1 MMEFCYNI
9 DKIIRGIKGVTM
21 AELVYT
27 YIEKMDTGIKNSE
40 ISFSEEHKFRM
51 KERTLF
57 YVENKNKRFFGEKIS
72 NLSLLVGKNG
82 VGKSSILDLI
92 SFSNKNINL
101 RRGRNSYFNIFHIK
115 DNLFL
120 IDGSPSLIDKIEN
133 LSTEKGLFVSVG
145 NNKFITPPN
154 SQISIEL
161 QVSLIRSSPIV
172 DWFNRYSYRDFNS
185 YNSPI
190 IRNVKHVESAE
201 NVFRFIVEAKNSNVT
216 KQKIFLKVS
225 QKLSYS
231 SNSSAIL
238 DVIYGNKRITNIE
251 DYLPEKL
258 KRRLRL
264 KVGENTVSF
273 NNRIVQNYY
282 FREHKEYFFIVQF
295 LEKYLLHLIE
305 FLEKNGESQNI
316 IYSIIKDKIRQS
328 QFNEIKTANLLYLL
342 NKNYSEKFLIYKID
356 ILKNIVND
364 LRDWSERLK
373 YFEEKSSRDTPFINR
388 DDLKNLI
395 SNFKNSEKYGY
406 FYNNSYKIEVS
417 SASLENKDI
426 NFNFIELLMVEFS
439 DLFSVQ
445 FENLSDGEIVYFNTF
460 SSIFMEIRKASKDGR
475 DCVLVLD
482 EPDLN
487 LHPEWCRRFI
497 DDCITLVNNYS
508 AVNVQFIIATH
519 SPYMISDVPKENVF
533 SLEEKGKMIVIK
545 RAEKTFAA
553 NIIDILSDTFFLDY
567 SIGEFARKKILKR
580 DKEIYQYIDDP
591 VLKILIE
598 RSIEDSD

>member
-1 MMEFCYNI
+1 
-9 DKIIRGIKGVTM
+9 M

>member
-9 DKIIRGIKGVTM
+9 HKIIREIKGIIM

-40 ISFSEEHKFRM
+40 IFFSDRHKFKLKDRN
-51 KERTLF
+51 LF
-57 YVENKNKRFFGEKIS
+57 YIEDKNRRFFGEKIS
-72 NLSLLVGKNG
+72 NLSLIVGKNG
-82 VGKSSILDLI
+82 VGKSSLLDLI

-101 RRGRNSYFNIFHIK
+101 RRGRNSYFNIFHLR
-115 DNLFL
+115 DNIFF
-120 IDGSPSLIDKIEN
+120 IEGSPSLINKISN
-133 LSTEKGLFVSVG
+133 MRSNTGIFMTIG
-145 NNKFITPPN
+145 NNKFVTPD

-161 QVSLIRSSPIV
+161 QISLIRSSPIV
-172 DWFNRYSYRDFNS
+172 DWFNRDSYRTFNS
-185 YNSPI
+185 HSSPI

-216 KQKIFLKVS
+216 KPKIFLKVN
-225 QKLSYS
+225 QKQLYS
-231 SNSSAIL
+231 SNSPAIL
-238 DVIYGNKRITNIE
+238 DELYGNDRITDIE
-251 DYLPEKL
+251 DVLPEQL

-264 KVGENTVSF
+264 KVGENSISF
-273 NNRIVQNYY
+273 NSRIVQNYY
-282 FREHKEYFFIVQF
+282 FRKHKIHFFIVQV
-295 LEKYLLHLIE
+295 LEKYLLNLIE
-305 FLEKNGESQNI
+305 FLEKSGEPRKRIFNIIKESNGEYFNRLREVDLFYLREDYISEQFL
-316 IYSIIKDKIRQS
+316 KDKI
-328 QFNEIKTANLLYLL
+328 A
-342 NKNYSEKFLIYKID
+342 FLE
-356 ILKNIVND
+356 NIVND
-364 LRDWSERLK
+364 LRDWGERIK
-373 YFEEKSSRDTPFINR
+373 YFEGKSSRDTPFINR
-388 DDLKNLI
+388 DALKILI
-395 SNFKNSEKYGY
+395 SNFKNSEEYGH
-406 FYNNSYKIEVS
+406 FQGNAYKIEVS
-417 SASLENKDI
+417 SSSLSNKDI

-439 DLFSVQ
+439 ELFSVQ

-508 AVNVQFIIATH
+508 DVNIQFIIATH

-533 SLEEKGKMIVIK
+533 SLEVKEKMVEIK
-545 RAEKTFAA
+545 RAEKSFAA

-580 DKEIYQYIDDP
+580 DKEAYLYIDDP
-591 VLKILIE
+591 VLKTLIE
-598 RSIEDSD
+598 RSVEDSD

>member
-1 MMEFCYNI
+1 MEFCYNI
-9 DKIIRGIKGVTM
+9 HKIIREIKGIIM

-40 ISFSEEHKFRM
+40 IVFSDKHKFKLKDRS
-51 KERTLF
+51 LF
-57 YVENKNKRFFGEKIS
+57 YIDDKNRRFFGEKIS
-72 NLSLLVGKNG
+72 NLSLIVGKNG
-82 VGKSSILDLI
+82 IGKSSLLDLI

-101 RRGRNSYFNIFHIK
+101 RRGRNSYFNIFHLR
-115 DNLFL
+115 DNIFF
-120 IDGSPSLIDKIEN
+120 IEGSPSLINKISN
-133 LSTEKGLFVSVG
+133 MRSNTGLFMTIG
-145 NNKFITPPN
+145 NNKFV
-154 SQISIEL
+154 SYDSKVDVKLQISL
-161 QVSLIRSSPIV
+161 VRSSPIV
-172 DWFNRYSYRDFNS
+172 NWFNRDSYKDVNS
-185 YNSPI
+185 DKSTI
-190 IRNVKHVESAE
+190 IRNEKHVASAE
-201 NVFRFIVEAKNSNVT
+201 NVFRFIVEAKNNNVT
-216 KQKIFLKVS
+216 KQKIFLKVN
-225 QKLSYS
+225 QKQSYS
-231 SNSSAIL
+231 SNSPAIL
-238 DVIYGNKRITNIE
+238 DELYGNNRIMNIDAE
-251 DYLPEKL
+251 LPERL
-258 KRRLRL
+258 KKSLRL
-264 KVGENTVSF
+264 KVGENSISF
-273 NNRIVQNYY
+273 NSRMVQNYY
-282 FREHKEYFFIVQF
+282 FRKHKGYYFIVQV
-295 LEKYLLHLIE
+295 LEKYLLNLIE
-305 FLEKNGESQNI
+305 FLEKDGEQRDKI
-316 IYSIIKDKIRQS
+316 FSIIEESTEEYFNRLREVDLFYLQEDYCSEQFLKDKIA
-328 QFNEIKTANLLYLL
+328 FLE
-342 NKNYSEKFLIYKID
+342 NK
-356 ILKNIVND
+356 VND
-364 LRDWSERLK
+364 LRDWSERKK
-373 YFEEKSSRDTPFINR
+373 YFEGKSKRDTPFIKR
-388 DDLKNLI
+388 DDLKDIVSNLK
-395 SNFKNSEKYGY
+395 NFEEYGY
-406 FYNNSYKIEVS
+406 FKGNSYKIEVS
-417 SASLENKDI
+417 SSSLKNKDI

-533 SLEEKGKMIVIK
+533 SLEEKEKMIVIK

>member
-9 DKIIRGIKGVTM
+9 DKIIREIKGIIM

-40 ISFSEEHKFRM
+40 IFFSDKHKFKLKDRN
-51 KERTLF
+51 LF
-57 YVENKNKRFFGEKIS
+57 YIEDKNRRFFGEKIS
-72 NLSLLVGKNG
+72 NLSLIVGKNG
-82 VGKSSILDLI
+82 VGKSSLLDLI

-101 RRGRNSYFNIFHIK
+101 RRGRNSYFNIFHLR
-115 DNLFL
+115 DNIFF
-120 IDGSPSLIDKIEN
+120 IEGSPSLISKISN
-133 LSTEKGLFVSVG
+133 MRSNTGIFMTIG
-145 NNKFITPPN
+145 NNKFVTPD

-161 QVSLIRSSPIV
+161 QISLIRSSPIV
-172 DWFNRYSYRDFNS
+172 DWFNRDSYRTFNS
-185 YNSPI
+185 HSSPI

-216 KQKIFLKVS
+216 KPKIFLKVN
-225 QKLSYS
+225 QKQLYS
-231 SNSSAIL
+231 SNSPAIL
-238 DVIYGNKRITNIE
+238 DELYGNDRITDIQ
-251 DYLPEKL
+251 DVLPEQL

-264 KVGENTVSF
+264 KVGENSISF
-273 NNRIVQNYY
+273 NSRIVQNYY
-282 FREHKEYFFIVQF
+282 FRKHKIHFFIVQV
-295 LEKYLLHLIE
+295 LEKYLLNLIE
-305 FLEKNGESQNI
+305 FLEKNGEPRKRIFNI
-316 IYSIIKDKIRQS
+316 IKESNGEYFNRLREVDLFYLREDYISEQFLKDKI
-328 QFNEIKTANLLYLL
+328 A
-342 NKNYSEKFLIYKID
+342 FLE
-356 ILKNIVND
+356 NIVND
-364 LRDWSERLK
+364 LRDWGERIK
-373 YFEEKSSRDTPFINR
+373 YFEGKSSRDTPFINR
-388 DDLKNLI
+388 DALKILI
-395 SNFKNSEKYGY
+395 SNFKNSEEYGY
-406 FYNNSYKIEVS
+406 FQGNAYKIEVS
-417 SASLENKDI
+417 SSSLSNKDI

-439 DLFSVQ
+439 ELFSVQ

-508 AVNVQFIIATH
+508 DVNIQFIIATH

-533 SLEEKGKMIVIK
+533 SLEVKEKMVEIK
-545 RAEKTFAA
+545 RAEKSFAA

-580 DKEIYQYIDDP
+580 DKEAYLYIDDP
-591 VLKILIE
+591 VLKTLIE
-598 RSIEDSD
+598 RSVEDSD

>member
-1 MMEFCYNI
+1 MEFCYNI

-417 SASLENKDI
+417 SASLENQDI

>member
-9 DKIIRGIKGVTM
+9 HKIIREIKGIIM

-40 ISFSEEHKFRM
+40 IIFSDKHKFKLKDRN
-51 KERTLF
+51 LF
-57 YVENKNKRFFGEKIS
+57 YIEDKNRRFFGEKIS
-72 NLSLLVGKNG
+72 NLSLIVGKNG
-82 VGKSSILDLI
+82 IGKSSLLDLI

-101 RRGRNSYFNIFHIK
+101 RRGRNSYFNIFHLR
-115 DNLFL
+115 DNIFF
-120 IDGSPSLIDKIEN
+120 IEGSPSLINKISN
-133 LSTEKGLFVSVG
+133 MSSNTGIFMTIG
-145 NNKFITPPN
+145 NNKFVTPD

-161 QVSLIRSSPIV
+161 QISLIRSSPIV
-172 DWFNRYSYRDFNS
+172 DWFNRDSYRTFNS
-185 YNSPI
+185 HSSPI

-216 KQKIFLKVS
+216 KPKIFLKVN
-225 QKLSYS
+225 QKQLYS
-231 SNSSAIL
+231 SNSPAIL
-238 DVIYGNKRITNIE
+238 DELYGNDRIMDIE
-251 DYLPEKL
+251 DVLPEQL

-264 KVGENTVSF
+264 KVGENSISF
-273 NNRIVQNYY
+273 NSRIVQNYY
-282 FREHKEYFFIVQF
+282 FRKHKIHFFIVQV
-295 LEKYLLHLIE
+295 LEKYLLNLIE
-305 FLEKNGESQNI
+305 FLEKNGEPRKRIFNI
-316 IYSIIKDKIRQS
+316 IKESNGEYFNRLREVDLFYLREDYISEQFLKDKI
-328 QFNEIKTANLLYLL
+328 A
-342 NKNYSEKFLIYKID
+342 FLE
-356 ILKNIVND
+356 NIVND
-364 LRDWSERLK
+364 LRDWGERIK
-373 YFEEKSSRDTPFINR
+373 YFEGKSSRDTPFINR
-388 DDLKNLI
+388 DALKILI
-395 SNFKNSEKYGY
+395 SNFKNSEEYGY
-406 FYNNSYKIEVS
+406 FQGNAYKIEVS
-417 SASLENKDI
+417 SSSLSNKDI

-439 DLFSVQ
+439 ELFSVQ

-508 AVNVQFIIATH
+508 DVNIQFIIATH

-533 SLEEKGKMIVIK
+533 SLEVKEKMVEIK
-545 RAEKTFAA
+545 RAEKSFAA

-580 DKEIYQYIDDP
+580 DKEAYLYIDDP
-591 VLKILIE
+591 VLKTLIE
-598 RSIEDSD
+598 RSVEDSD

>member
-1 MMEFCYNI
+1 
-9 DKIIRGIKGVTM
+9 M

-27 YIEKMDTGIKNSE
+27 YIEKMDIGIKNSE
-40 ISFSEEHKFRM
+40 IFFSEEHKFRM

-57 YVENKNKRFFGEKIS
+57 YVENKNRRFFGEKIS
-72 NLSLLVGKNG
+72 NLSLIVGKNG
-82 VGKSSILDLI
+82 VGKSSLLDLI
-92 SFSNKNINL
+92 SFSNRNINL
-101 RRGRNSYFNIFHIK
+101 RRGGISYVNIFHIK
-115 DNLFL
+115 DNIFF
-120 IDGSPSLIDKIEN
+120 IEGSSSLINQINN
-133 LSTEKGLFVSVG
+133 LKSNEGLFMIIG
-145 NNKFITPPN
+145 NNKFVPYDN
-154 SQISIEL
+154 KVDIEL
-161 QVSLIRSSPIV
+161 QISLVRSSPNV
-172 DWFNRYSYRDFNS
+172 NWFSRDIYRYFNS
-185 YNSPI
+185 NKSPI
-190 IRNVKHVESAE
+190 VRNVKCVSSAE

-216 KQKIFLKVS
+216 EKQIFLKVS
-225 QKLSYS
+225 QKQFYS
-231 SNSSAIL
+231 TNSPAIL
-238 DVIYGNKRITNIE
+238 DKIYGNNRITNIE
-251 DYLPEKL
+251 NELAEHL
-258 KRRLRL
+258 KRKLRL
-264 KVGENTVSF
+264 EEGENAVSF
-273 NNRIVQNYY
+273 NSRTVQNYF

-295 LEKYLLHLIE
+295 LEKYLLYLIE
-305 FLEKNGESQNI
+305 FLEENGESRNK
-316 IYSIIKDKIRQS
+316 IYSIIKDQIS
-328 QFNEIKTANLLYLL
+328 HSELIEINPTNLSYLL
-342 NKNYSEKFLIYKID
+342 DKNYSEKFLIYKID

-364 LRDWSERLK
+364 LRDWSERIK
-373 YFEEKSSRDTPFINR
+373 YLEGKSSRDTPFIER
-388 DDLKNLI
+388 DDLNTLI
-395 SNFKNSEKYGY
+395 SNFNNSWEYGY
-406 FYNNSYKIEVS
+406 FRGSSCKIEVS
-417 SASLENKDI
+417 SSSLKNKDI

-533 SLEEKGKMIVIK
+533 SLEGKEKMIVIK

-580 DKEIYQYIDDP
+580 DKEIYQHIDDP

>member
-9 DKIIRGIKGVTM
+9 DKIIREIKGVIM

-27 YIEKMDTGIKNSE
+27 YIEKMDIGIKNSE
-40 ISFSEEHKFRM
+40 ISFSEKHKFGI
-51 KERTLF
+51 KDKTLF
-57 YVENKNKRFFGEKIS
+57 YKENKNRRFFGDKIS
-72 NLSLLVGKNG
+72 NLSLIVGKNG
-82 VGKSSILDLI
+82 VGKSSVLDLI

-120 IDGSPSLIDKIEN
+120 IDGSPSLIDKIRN
-133 LSTEKGLFVSVG
+133 LSTEKGVFVSMG
-145 NNKFITPPN
+145 NNKFVTPD

-161 QVSLIRSSPIV
+161 QISLIRSSPIV
-172 DWFNRYSYRDFNS
+172 DWFNRDSYRTFNS
-185 YNSPI
+185 HSSPI

-216 KQKIFLKVS
+216 KQKIFFKVN
-225 QKLSYS
+225 QKQLYS
-231 SNSSAIL
+231 SNSPAIL
-238 DVIYGNKRITNIE
+238 DELYGNERIMDIE
-251 DYLPEKL
+251 DVLPEQL

-264 KVGENTVSF
+264 KVGENSISF
-273 NNRIVQNYY
+273 NSRIVQNYY
-282 FREHKEYFFIVQF
+282 FRKHKIHFFIVQV
-295 LEKYLLHLIE
+295 LEKYLLNLIE
-305 FLEKNGESQNI
+305 FLEKNGKPRKRI
-316 IYSIIKDKIRQS
+316 FSIIKESNRGDFNRFREVDLFYLREDYISEQFLKDKI
-328 QFNEIKTANLLYLL
+328 A
-342 NKNYSEKFLIYKID
+342 FLE
-356 ILKNIVND
+356 NIVND
-364 LRDWSERLK
+364 LRDWGERIK
-373 YFEEKSSRDTPFINR
+373 YFEGKSSRDTPFINR
-388 DDLKNLI
+388 DALKTLI
-395 SNFKNSEKYGY
+395 SNFKNSEEYGY
-406 FYNNSYKIEVS
+406 FQGNAYKIEVS
-417 SASLENKDI
+417 SSSLENKDI

-533 SLEEKGKMIVIK
+533 SLEEKEKMIVIK

-567 SIGEFARKKILKR
+567 SIGEFARKK
-580 DKEIYQYIDDP
+580 Y
-591 VLKILIE
+591 
-598 RSIEDSD
+598 

>member
-1 MMEFCYNI
+1 MVEFCYNI
-9 DKIIRGIKGVTM
+9 NKIIRRYKNIIM

-27 YIEKMDTGIKNSE
+27 YIEKMDIGIKNSE
-40 ISFSEEHKFRM
+40 ISFSEKHKFGI
-51 KERTLF
+51 KDKTLF
-57 YVENKNKRFFGEKIS
+57 YKENKNRRFFGEKIS
-72 NLSLLVGKNG
+72 NFSLIVGKNG
-82 VGKSSILDLI
+82 IGKSSLLDLI

-101 RRGRNSYFNIFHIK
+101 RRGRNSYFNIFHLR
-115 DNLFL
+115 DNIFF
-120 IDGSPSLIDKIEN
+120 IEGSPSLMNKISN
-133 LSTEKGLFVSVG
+133 MRSNTGIFMTIG
-145 NNKFITPPN
+145 NNKFVTPD

-161 QVSLIRSSPIV
+161 QISLIRSSPIV
-172 DWFNRYSYRDFNS
+172 DWFNRDSYRTFNS
-185 YNSPI
+185 HSSPI

-201 NVFRFIVEAKNSNVT
+201 NVFRFIVEAKNSNIT
-216 KQKIFLKVS
+216 KQKIFLKVN
-225 QKLSYS
+225 QKQLYS
-231 SNSSAIL
+231 SNSPAIL
-238 DVIYGNKRITNIE
+238 DELYGNDRITDIE
-251 DYLPEKL
+251 DVLPEQL

-264 KVGENTVSF
+264 KVGENSISF
-273 NNRIVQNYY
+273 NSRIVQNYY
-282 FREHKEYFFIVQF
+282 FRKHKIHFFIVQV
-295 LEKYLLHLIE
+295 LEKYLLNLIE
-305 FLEKNGESQNI
+305 FLEKNGEPRKRI
-316 IYSIIKDKIRQS
+316 FSIIQESNGEDFNRLREVDLFYLREDYISEQFLKDKI
-328 QFNEIKTANLLYLL
+328 A
-342 NKNYSEKFLIYKID
+342 FLE
-356 ILKNIVND
+356 NIVND

-406 FYNNSYKIEVS
+406 FHNNSYKIEVS

-533 SLEEKGKMIVIK
+533 SLEEKEKMIVIK

-580 DKEIYQYIDDP
+580 DKEDYQYIDDP
-591 VLKILIE
+591 VLKTLIE
-598 RSIEDSD
+598 RSVEDSD

>member
-9 DKIIRGIKGVTM
+9 HKIIREIKGIIM

-40 ISFSEEHKFRM
+40 IFFSDKHKFKLKDRN
-51 KERTLF
+51 LF
-57 YVENKNKRFFGEKIS
+57 YIEDKNRRFFGEKIS
-72 NLSLLVGKNG
+72 NLSLIVGKNG
-82 VGKSSILDLI
+82 VGKSSLLDLI

-101 RRGRNSYFNIFHIK
+101 RRGRNSYFNIFHLR
-115 DNLFL
+115 DNIFF
-120 IDGSPSLIDKIEN
+120 IEGSPSLINKISN
-133 LSTEKGLFVSVG
+133 MRSNTGIFMTIG
-145 NNKFITPPN
+145 NNKFVTPD

-161 QVSLIRSSPIV
+161 QISLIRSSPIV
-172 DWFNRYSYRDFNS
+172 DWFNRDSYRTFNS
-185 YNSPI
+185 HSSPI

-216 KQKIFLKVS
+216 KPKIFLKVN
-225 QKLSYS
+225 QKQLYS
-231 SNSSAIL
+231 SNSPAIL
-238 DVIYGNKRITNIE
+238 DELYGNDRITDIE
-251 DYLPEKL
+251 DVLPEQL

-264 KVGENTVSF
+264 KVGENSISF
-273 NNRIVQNYY
+273 NSRIVQNYY
-282 FREHKEYFFIVQF
+282 FRKHKIHFFIVQV
-295 LEKYLLHLIE
+295 LEKYLLNLIE
-305 FLEKNGESQNI
+305 FLEKNGEPRKRIFNI
-316 IYSIIKDKIRQS
+316 IKESNGEYFNRLREVDLFYLREDYISEQFLKDKI
-328 QFNEIKTANLLYLL
+328 A
-342 NKNYSEKFLIYKID
+342 FLE
-356 ILKNIVND
+356 NIVND
-364 LRDWSERLK
+364 LRDWGERIK
-373 YFEEKSSRDTPFINR
+373 YFEGKSSRDTPFINR
-388 DDLKNLI
+388 DALKILI
-395 SNFKNSEKYGY
+395 SNFKNSEEYGY
-406 FYNNSYKIEVS
+406 FQGNAYKIEVS
-417 SASLENKDI
+417 SSSLSNKDI

-439 DLFSVQ
+439 ELFSVQ

-508 AVNVQFIIATH
+508 DVNIQFIIATH

-533 SLEEKGKMIVIK
+533 SLEVKEKMVEIK
-545 RAEKTFAA
+545 RAEKSFAA

-580 DKEIYQYIDDP
+580 DKEAYLYIDDP
-591 VLKILIE
+591 VLKTLIE
-598 RSIEDSD
+598 RSVEDSD

>member
-82 VGKSSILDLI
+82 IGKSSILDLI

-145 NNKFITPPN
+145 NNKFVTPSN

-161 QVSLIRSSPIV
+161 QISLIRSSPIV
-172 DWFNRYSYRDFNS
+172 DWFNRDSYRTFNS
-185 YNSPI
+185 HSSPI
-190 IRNVKHVESAE
+190 IRNVKQVESAE

-216 KQKIFLKVS
+216 KQKIFLKVN
-225 QKLSYS
+225 QKQLYS
-231 SNSSAIL
+231 SNSPAIL
-238 DVIYGNKRITNIE
+238 DELYGNDRIMDIE
-251 DYLPEKL
+251 DVLPEQL

-264 KVGENTVSF
+264 KVGENSSSF
-273 NNRIVQNYY
+273 NSRIVQNYY
-282 FREHKEYFFIVQF
+282 FRKHKIHFFIVQV
-295 LEKYLLHLIE
+295 LEKYLLNLIE
-305 FLEKNGESQNI
+305 FLEKNGEPRKRIFNI
-316 IYSIIKDKIRQS
+316 IKESNGEYFNRLREVDLFYLREDYISEQFLKDKI
-328 QFNEIKTANLLYLL
+328 A
-342 NKNYSEKFLIYKID
+342 FLE
-356 ILKNIVND
+356 NIVND
-364 LRDWSERLK
+364 LRDWGERIN
-373 YFEEKSSRDTPFINR
+373 YFEGKSSRGTPFINR
-388 DDLKNLI
+388 EDLKILI
-395 SNFKNSEKYGY
+395 SNFKNSEEYGY
-406 FYNNSYKIEVS
+406 FQGNAYKIEVS
-417 SASLENKDI
+417 SSSLSNKDI

-439 DLFSVQ
+439 ELFSVQ

-508 AVNVQFIIATH
+508 DVNVQFIIATH

-533 SLEEKGKMIVIK
+533 SLEVKEKMVEIK

-567 SIGEFARKKILKR
+567 SIGEFARKKLLKL
-580 DKEIYQYIDDP
+580 DKEDYQYIDDP
-591 VLKILIE
+591 VLKTLIE

>member
-1 MMEFCYNI
+1 MEFCYNI

>member
-82 VGKSSILDLI
+82 IGKSSILDLI

-120 IDGSPSLIDKIEN
+120 VDGSPSLIDKIEN

-145 NNKFITPPN
+145 NNKFVTPSN

-161 QVSLIRSSPIV
+161 QISLIRSSPIV
-172 DWFNRYSYRDFNS
+172 DWFNSDSYRTLNS
-185 YNSPI
+185 HSSPI
-190 IRNVKHVESAE
+190 IRNVKQVESAE

-216 KQKIFLKVS
+216 KQKIFLKVN
-225 QKLSYS
+225 QKQLYS
-231 SNSSAIL
+231 SNSPAIL
-238 DVIYGNKRITNIE
+238 DELYGNDRIMDIE
-251 DYLPEKL
+251 DVLPEQL

-264 KVGENTVSF
+264 KVGENSSSF
-273 NNRIVQNYY
+273 NSRIVQNYY
-282 FREHKEYFFIVQF
+282 FRKHKIHFFIVQV
-295 LEKYLLHLIE
+295 LEKYLLNLIE
-305 FLEKNGESQNI
+305 FLEKNGEPRKRI
-316 IYSIIKDKIRQS
+316 FSIIKESNRVDFNRLREVDLFYLREDYISEQFLKDKI
-328 QFNEIKTANLLYLL
+328 A
-342 NKNYSEKFLIYKID
+342 FLE
-356 ILKNIVND
+356 NIVND
-364 LRDWSERLK
+364 LRDWGERIN
-373 YFEEKSSRDTPFINR
+373 YFEGKSSRGTPFINR
-388 DDLKNLI
+388 EDLKTLI
-395 SNFKNSEKYGY
+395 SNFKNSEEYGH
-406 FYNNSYKIEVS
+406 FQGNSYKIEVS
-417 SASLENKDI
+417 SSSLKNKDI

-439 DLFSVQ
+439 ELFSVQ

-460 SSIFMEIRKASKDGR
+460 SSIFMEIRRASKDGN

-533 SLEEKGKMIVIK
+533 SLEEKEKMIVIK

-567 SIGEFARKKILKR
+567 SIGEFARKKLLKR
-580 DKEIYQYIDDP
+580 DKEDYQYIDDP
-591 VLKILIE
+591 VLKTLIE
-598 RSIEDSD
+598 RSVEDSD

>member
-9 DKIIRGIKGVTM
+9 HKIIREIKGIIM

-40 ISFSEEHKFRM
+40 IFFSDKHKFKLKDRN
-51 KERTLF
+51 LF
-57 YVENKNKRFFGEKIS
+57 YIEDKNRRFFGEKIS
-72 NLSLLVGKNG
+72 NLSLIVGKNG
-82 VGKSSILDLI
+82 VGKSSLLDLI

-101 RRGRNSYFNIFHIK
+101 RRGRNSYFNIFHLR
-115 DNLFL
+115 DNIFF
-120 IDGSPSLIDKIEN
+120 IEGSPSLISKISN
-133 LSTEKGLFVSVG
+133 MRSNTGIFMTIG
-145 NNKFITPPN
+145 NNKFVTPD

-161 QVSLIRSSPIV
+161 QISLIRSSPIV
-172 DWFNRYSYRDFNS
+172 DWFNRDSYRTFNS
-185 YNSPI
+185 HSSPI

-216 KQKIFLKVS
+216 KPKIFLKVN
-225 QKLSYS
+225 QKQLYS
-231 SNSSAIL
+231 SNSPAIL
-238 DVIYGNKRITNIE
+238 DELYGNDRITDIQ
-251 DYLPEKL
+251 DVLPEQL

-264 KVGENTVSF
+264 KVGENSISF
-273 NNRIVQNYY
+273 NSRIVQNYY
-282 FREHKEYFFIVQF
+282 FRKHKILFFIVQV
-295 LEKYLLHLIE
+295 LEKYLLNLIE
-305 FLEKNGESQNI
+305 FLEKNGEPRKRIFNI
-316 IYSIIKDKIRQS
+316 IKESNGEYFNRLREVDLFYLREDYISEQFLKDKI
-328 QFNEIKTANLLYLL
+328 A
-342 NKNYSEKFLIYKID
+342 FLE
-356 ILKNIVND
+356 NIVND
-364 LRDWSERLK
+364 LRDWGERIK
-373 YFEEKSSRDTPFINR
+373 YFEGKSSRDTPFINR
-388 DDLKNLI
+388 DALKILI
-395 SNFKNSEKYGY
+395 SNFKNSEEYGY
-406 FYNNSYKIEVS
+406 FQGNAYKIEVS
-417 SASLENKDI
+417 SSSLSNKDI

-439 DLFSVQ
+439 ELFSVQ

-508 AVNVQFIIATH
+508 DVNIQFIIATH

-533 SLEEKGKMIVIK
+533 SLEVKEKMVEIK
-545 RAEKTFAA
+545 RAEKSFAA

-580 DKEIYQYIDDP
+580 DKEAYLYIDDP
-591 VLKILIE
+591 VLKTLIE
-598 RSIEDSD
+598 RSVEDSD

>member
-9 DKIIRGIKGVTM
+9 HKIIREIKGIIM

-40 ISFSEEHKFRM
+40 IFFSDKHKFKLKDRN
-51 KERTLF
+51 LF
-57 YVENKNKRFFGEKIS
+57 YIEDKNRRFFGEKIS
-72 NLSLLVGKNG
+72 NLSLIVGKNG
-82 VGKSSILDLI
+82 VGKSSLLDLI

-101 RRGRNSYFNIFHIK
+101 RRGRNSYFNIFHLR
-115 DNLFL
+115 DNIFF
-120 IDGSPSLIDKIEN
+120 IEGSPSLINKISN
-133 LSTEKGLFVSVG
+133 MRSNTGIFMTIG
-145 NNKFITPPN
+145 NNKFVTPD

-161 QVSLIRSSPIV
+161 QISLIRSSPIV
-172 DWFNRYSYRDFNS
+172 DWFNRDSYRTFNS
-185 YNSPI
+185 HSSPI

-216 KQKIFLKVS
+216 KPKIFLKVN
-225 QKLSYS
+225 QKQLYS
-231 SNSSAIL
+231 SNSPAIL
-238 DVIYGNKRITNIE
+238 DELYGNDRITDIE
-251 DYLPEKL
+251 DVLPEQL

-264 KVGENTVSF
+264 KVGENSISF
-273 NNRIVQNYY
+273 NSRIVQNYY
-282 FREHKEYFFIVQF
+282 FRKHKIHFFIVQV
-295 LEKYLLHLIE
+295 LEKYLLNLIE
-305 FLEKNGESQNI
+305 FLEKSGEPRKRIFNIIKESNGEYFNRLREVDLFYLREDYISEQFL
-316 IYSIIKDKIRQS
+316 KDKI
-328 QFNEIKTANLLYLL
+328 A
-342 NKNYSEKFLIYKID
+342 FLE
-356 ILKNIVND
+356 NIVND
-364 LRDWSERLK
+364 LRDWGERIK
-373 YFEEKSSRDTPFINR
+373 YFEGKSSRDTPFINR
-388 DDLKNLI
+388 DALKILI
-395 SNFKNSEKYGY
+395 SNFKNSEEYGY
-406 FYNNSYKIEVS
+406 FQGNAYKIEVS
-417 SASLENKDI
+417 SSSLSNKDI

-439 DLFSVQ
+439 ELFSVQ

-508 AVNVQFIIATH
+508 DVNIQFIIATH

-533 SLEEKGKMIVIK
+533 SLEVKEKMVEIK
-545 RAEKTFAA
+545 RAEKSFAA

-580 DKEIYQYIDDP
+580 DKEAYLYIDDP
-591 VLKILIE
+591 VLKTLIE
-598 RSIEDSD
+598 RSVEDSD

>member
-9 DKIIRGIKGVTM
+9 HKIIREIKGIIM

-40 ISFSEEHKFRM
+40 IFFSDRHKFKLKDRN
-51 KERTLF
+51 LF
-57 YVENKNKRFFGEKIS
+57 YIEDKNRRFFGEKIS
-72 NLSLLVGKNG
+72 NLTLIVGKNG
-82 VGKSSILDLI
+82 VGKSSLLDLI

-101 RRGRNSYFNIFHIK
+101 RRGRNSYFNIFHLR
-115 DNLFL
+115 DNIFF
-120 IDGSPSLIDKIEN
+120 IEGSPSLINKISN
-133 LSTEKGLFVSVG
+133 MRSNTGIFMTIG
-145 NNKFITPPN
+145 NNKFVTPD

-161 QVSLIRSSPIV
+161 QISLIRSSPIV
-172 DWFNRYSYRDFNS
+172 DWFNRDSYRTFNS
-185 YNSPI
+185 HSSPI

-216 KQKIFLKVS
+216 KPKIFLKVN
-225 QKLSYS
+225 QKQLYS
-231 SNSSAIL
+231 SNSPAIL
-238 DVIYGNKRITNIE
+238 DELYGNDRITDIE
-251 DYLPEKL
+251 DVLPEQL

-264 KVGENTVSF
+264 KVGENSISF
-273 NNRIVQNYY
+273 NSRIVQNYY
-282 FREHKEYFFIVQF
+282 FRKHKIHFFIVQV
-295 LEKYLLHLIE
+295 LEKYLLNLIE
-305 FLEKNGESQNI
+305 FLEKSGEPRKRIFNIIKESNGEYFNRLREVDLFYLREDYISEQFL
-316 IYSIIKDKIRQS
+316 KDKI
-328 QFNEIKTANLLYLL
+328 A
-342 NKNYSEKFLIYKID
+342 FLE
-356 ILKNIVND
+356 NIVND
-364 LRDWSERLK
+364 LRDWGERIK
-373 YFEEKSSRDTPFINR
+373 YFEGKSSRDTPFINR
-388 DDLKNLI
+388 DALKILI
-395 SNFKNSEKYGY
+395 SNFKNSEEYGH
-406 FYNNSYKIEVS
+406 FQGNAYKIEVS
-417 SASLENKDI
+417 SSSLSNKDI

-439 DLFSVQ
+439 ELFSVQ

-508 AVNVQFIIATH
+508 DVNIQFIIATH

-533 SLEEKGKMIVIK
+533 SLEVKEKMVEIK
-545 RAEKTFAA
+545 RAEKSFAA

-580 DKEIYQYIDDP
+580 DKEAYLYIDDP
-591 VLKILIE
+591 VLKTLIE
-598 RSIEDSD
+598 RSVEDSD

>member
-1 MMEFCYNI
+1 MEFCYNI

-82 VGKSSILDLI
+82 IGKSSILDLI

-145 NNKFITPPN
+145 NNKFVTPLN

-264 KVGENTVSF
+264 KVGENTISF

-316 IYSIIKDKIRQS
+316 IYSIIKDKIS
-328 QFNEIKTANLLYLL
+328 HSEFIEINPTNLSYLL
-342 NKNYSEKFLIYKID
+342 DKNYSEKFLIYKID

-364 LRDWSERLK
+364 LRDWSERIK
-373 YFEEKSSRDTPFINR
+373 YLEGKSSRDTPFIER
-388 DDLKNLI
+388 DDLNTLI
-395 SNFKNSEKYGY
+395 SNFNNSWEYGY
-406 FYNNSYKIEVS
+406 FRGSSCKIEVS
-417 SASLENKDI
+417 SSSLKNKDI

-460 SSIFMEIRKASKDGR
+460 SSIFTEIRKASKDGR

-533 SLEEKGKMIVIK
+533 SLEEKEKMIVIK